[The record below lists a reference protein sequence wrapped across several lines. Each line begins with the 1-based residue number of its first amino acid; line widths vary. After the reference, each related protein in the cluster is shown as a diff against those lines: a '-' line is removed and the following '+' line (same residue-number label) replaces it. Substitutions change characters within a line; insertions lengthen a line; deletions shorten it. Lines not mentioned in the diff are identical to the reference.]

1 MTEPTAS
8 DLVEAPSWPS
18 TALVVGGSRGI
29 GKQTVLQLTSRG
41 VRCAIGY
48 QSRTELAEEVA
59 VEAAKLG
66 PEPVLIK
73 GDQGVDARAFVD
85 AAVAQLGGCGSVVTT
100 AVPMLMGRLLSVT
113 EDEYR
118 AAMDV
123 QVWGLQELVRAALPH
138 LEAEQGSVVTVSS
151 LGAGTYAS
159 YYGAIGPAKGAL
171 ETTVK
176 YFGAELGKRGVRV
189 NAVSPCLV
197 DDPSH
202 SIGIDVP
209 ESFGGI
215 IDAVAQ
221 RTPLR
226 RLATSAEIA
235 TVIVALLS
243 SSFRFVTGQVI
254 AVDGGYSLLA

>member
-1 MTEPTAS
+1 MQPT
-8 DLVEAPSWPS
+8 WPS

-29 GKQTVLQLTSRG
+29 GKQVVLQLAERG
-41 VRCAIGY
+41 VRCAVGY
-48 QSRTELAEEVA
+48 QSRTELAKEVA
-59 VEAAKLG
+59 EEAAAVG
-66 PEPVLIK
+66 PEPILLE
-73 GDQGVDARAFVD
+73 GDQGREPRAFVER
-85 AAVAQLGGCGSVVTT
+85 AAAQLGGCGSIVTT
-100 AVPMLMGRLLSVT
+100 AVPMLMGRLLDVT

-138 LEAEQGSVVTVSS
+138 LEAAHGSVVTVSS
-151 LGAGTYAS
+151 LGAASYAS

-171 ETTVK
+171 ETTVR

-215 IDAVAQ
+215 VDAVAK
-221 RTPLR
+221 RTPMR

-235 TVIVALLS
+235 SVVVALLS
-243 SSFRFVTGQVI
+243 SSFAFVTGHVI
-254 AVDGGYSLLA
+254 PVDGGYGLLA

>member
-1 MTEPTAS
+1 MQPT
-8 DLVEAPSWPS
+8 WPS

-29 GKQTVLQLTSRG
+29 GRQTVLQLAERG

-48 QSRTELAEEVA
+48 NSRTELAKEVA
-59 VEAAKLG
+59 AEAAAVG
-66 PEPVLIK
+66 PEPVVIL
-73 GDQGVDARAFVD
+73 GDQGTEPRRFVD
-85 AAVAQLGGCGSVVTT
+85 EAVEELGGCGSVVTT
-100 AVPMLMGRLLSVT
+100 AVPMLMGRLLTVT

-123 QVWGLQELVRAALPH
+123 QVWGFQELVRAALPH
-138 LEAEQGSVVTVSS
+138 LEADGGSAVTVSS
-151 LGAGTYAS
+151 LGAGSYAS

-171 ETTVK
+171 ETTVR
-176 YFGAELGKRGVRV
+176 YFGAELGPRGVRV

-215 IDAVAQ
+215 IEAVAA

-235 TVIVALLS
+235 SVIVALLS
-243 SSFRFVTGQVI
+243 SSFQFVTGQVI